1 MISMGIDNASK
12 KLGYSIM
19 QDGVLI
25 EYGVMEET
33 DDNVFERMCNLYNRI
48 EEKVNLHKVE
58 CIIIEDTF
66 FSTNIKV
73 LKVLSQLQGV
83 IMALCFKHDIMLR
96 LYLPSE
102 WRKIVGLKG
111 KKRAE
116 QKLAAIEYVNN
127 KYGFSLKKKDDDIAE
142 AIMIN
147 EAFNK

>member
-48 EEKVNLHKVE
+48 EEKINLHKVE

>member
-33 DDNVFERMCNLYNRI
+33 DENVFERMCNLYNRI

-73 LKVLSQLQGV
+73 LKTLSQLQGV

-116 QKLAAIEYVNN
+116 QKLAAIEYVNS

>member
-1 MISMGIDNASK
+1 
-12 KLGYSIM
+12 
-19 QDGVLI
+19 
-25 EYGVMEET
+25 MEET

>member
-73 LKVLSQLQGV
+73 LKTLSQLQGV

-116 QKLAAIEYVNN
+116 QKLAAIEYVNS
-127 KYGFSLKKKDDDIAE
+127 KYGFNLKKKDDDIAE

>member
-19 QDGVLI
+19 QDRVLI